1 MIHLSTWYSKVSL
14 WAWILRTPSQF
25 TFLFA
30 PFYKYG
36 AYSSTQDGGYLNVA
50 TFNDQVDPSEGL
62 SLQIYRDEAHERY
75 RFFYFLIE
83 IL

>member
-1 MIHLSTWYSKVSL
+1 M
-14 WAWILRTPSQF
+14 LRTPSQF

-75 RFFYFLIE
+75 RFFYFQIE